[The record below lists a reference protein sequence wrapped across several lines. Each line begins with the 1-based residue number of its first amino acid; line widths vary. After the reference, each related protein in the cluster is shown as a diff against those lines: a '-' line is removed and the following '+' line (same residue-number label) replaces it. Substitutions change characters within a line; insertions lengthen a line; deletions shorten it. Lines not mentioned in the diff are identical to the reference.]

1 MRKIQ
6 TYLDDAIRAGIVKN
20 DAELAQRLGVA
31 RSTVSRWREGD
42 RHPDE
47 DQAAAL
53 ACLLGKPDILAE
65 SMAARAKKPEN
76 RATWERAAHALR
88 MTGALGMGAGVVLL
102 ASSPAVDA
110 APLLGFGLSGL
121 CVMLSRRAI
130 RQQRAKPRLGTF
142 RRWMQE
148 QRADRVQQKRIN
160 ASRQKAN
167 ALALNASLPSA
178 HARA

>member
-1 MRKIQ
+1 MKKVKQ
-6 TYLDDAIRAGIVKN
+6 YLDDAAAQGLVKN
-20 DAELAQRLGVA
+20 DSELAQRLGIT
-31 RSTVSRWREGD
+31 RQSVSAWRKGEAY
-42 RHPDE
+42 PDA

-53 ACLLGKPDILAE
+53 AALLGRPEVLAE
-65 SMAARAKKPEN
+65 CMAGRAKKPEN
-76 RATWERAAHALR
+76 RAMWERAAHALR

-121 CVMLSRRAI
+121 FVMLSRRAI